1 MFQSIELII
10 TLLLSSVIA
19 VAVLKYFNIS
29 STLAYLFVGLLL
41 GPHAF
46 RVLPDSESIRPFLEF
61 GIVFLMFTIG
71 LEFSLPR
78 LNSMRKII
86 FGLGGIQVIATI
98 LVVLIF
104 SKLINLEFSTAF
116 VIGSALSLSSTAIVL
131 KILMERLD
139 LNSRH
144 GKLSTGILLFQDIAV
159 IPILILIPSF
169 SQTQYD
175 IYTIYSLIFLKVF
188 ILFSILFLVWKAG
201 YGFLVWNC
209 C

>member
-46 RVLPDSESIRPFLEF
+46 KVLPDSGSIRPFLEF

-98 LVVLIF
+98 LAVLIF
-104 SKLINLEFSTAF
+104 SKLINLEFATAF
-116 VIGSALSLSSTAIVL
+116 VILFFWIICNCFCYFIELFATAFV
-131 KILMERLD
+131 
-139 LNSRH
+139 
-144 GKLSTGILLFQDIAV
+144 ILLNY
-159 IPILILIPSF
+159 LHWC
-169 SQTQYD
+169 
-175 IYTIYSLIFLKVF
+175 K
-188 ILFSILFLVWKAG
+188 
-201 YGFLVWNC
+201 
-209 C
+209 

>member
-104 SKLINLEFSTAF
+104 SKLINLELCYDFTLFPSASKIKMSSKSNPIELPISTLLGIF
-116 VIGSALSLSSTAIVL
+116 ALNWCSS
-131 KILMERLD
+131 
-139 LNSRH
+139 
-144 GKLSTGILLFQDIAV
+144 F
-159 IPILILIPSF
+159 F
-169 SQTQYD
+169 
-175 IYTIYSLIFLKVF
+175 IYTIFSLPRFSINSISGLKVNF
-188 ILFSILFLVWKAG
+188 VF
-201 YGFLVWNC
+201 
-209 C
+209 